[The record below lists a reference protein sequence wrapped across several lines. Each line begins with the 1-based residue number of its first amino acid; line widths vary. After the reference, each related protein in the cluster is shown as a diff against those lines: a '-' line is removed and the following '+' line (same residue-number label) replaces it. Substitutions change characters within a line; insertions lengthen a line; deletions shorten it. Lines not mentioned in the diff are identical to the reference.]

1 MLDILTRSIAR
12 AAGVEVPDN
21 MRIIEPSAPRQSIF
35 KSLAEAFELW
45 NVRRST
51 WLTLRELDDHMLA
64 DIGLHRGMLH
74 DVADDISR
82 LAVANDTDLPVA
94 LSQLAA
100 NDNPPRAQAECV

>member
-21 MRIIEPSAPRQSIF
+21 VRIVEPTAPHPSIF
-35 KSLAEAFELW
+35 RRIAGAVERW

-51 WLTLRELDDHMLA
+51 YLTLKALDDHLLT
-64 DIGLHRGMLH
+64 DIGLYRGMLH
-74 DVADDISR
+74 EVADDISW
-82 LAVANDTDLPVA
+82 AAANDNELPVA

-100 NDNPPRAQAECV
+100 NDNDIRARASSV

>member
-12 AAGVEVPDN
+12 AAGVEVPDDV
-21 MRIIEPSAPRQSIF
+21 RIVEPSAPRPSVF
-35 KSLAEAFELW
+35 KRIAGAFERW

-51 WLTLRELDDHMLA
+51 YLTLKAMDDHLLS

-74 DVADDISR
+74 QIADDMSR
-82 LAVANDTDLPVA
+82 VAANDNEPPVA

-100 NDNPPRAQAECV
+100 NDNDIGGRADCV